1 MSEARKKFD
10 QAAVAVKKLKHRPDN
25 DDLLELYALYK
36 QATEGDVSGK
46 QPGVFDVVNRAK
58 YDRWAKKKGTSADAA
73 MKSYIKLVERLIAN
87 D

>member
-1 MSEARKKFD
+1 MSEVQKKFE

-36 QATEGDVSGK
+36 QATDGDVSGK
-46 QPGVFDVVNRAK
+46 SPGMFDVVNRAK
-58 YDRWAKKKGTSADAA
+58 YDRWAKKKGTTADAA
-73 MKSYIKLVERLIAN
+73 MKSYVKLVDRLLAN